1 MTGVLVRLL
10 KRIPT
15 PTLKRIPILSV
26 IFAVLL
32 LVSVAPLLI
41 YGWMVIGINRNAL
54 ETNEQELQNT
64 ITYSVAEEIKL
75 YDSSQRQQLQT
86 LLKTLEPTDPKAP
99 FWDLPCIRSTLKQF
113 YDSNPNLLYVTLLN
127 EQATGIQ
134 YPPSYDA
141 ERDPFLGK
149 ALRGAF
155 TAAQQN
161 QPMQSDPVLVQRG
174 PMHLPV
180 MVDSLPVMRRDRF
193 RGMLAGV
200 VDLEPLVQRLGASSR
215 HGLDVFVVNS
225 AGRLMLHHD
234 LSEHTIGQDMSG
246 LRIVGEF
253 SQKDAPERG
262 PTIEY
267 EISEEG
273 RKVPMLGTYSAAR
286 SLSWAVIAQKPQKA
300 AYYSAS
306 QMALVTTL
314 WGVVALVI
322 SLVVAYFSALRITT
336 PINVLT
342 RSSRA
347 IARGDFSQ
355 RIHLKS
361 RTEIG
366 ELAATFNQMTGE
378 LEQYVAQLKRAAEE
392 NHELF
397 LSSIRTIAAA
407 VDEKD
412 PYTHGHSER
421 VTRYS
426 VLIGTQMGLTEE
438 ELYKVKI
445 AGLLHDVGKIGIE
458 DRILKK
464 PGALT
469 PEEFEIMKQHTSKGA
484 TILRPIEKLQEMIPG
499 VELHHESLDGRGYPH
514 GVKGDEI
521 PVIARIISVA
531 DTFDAMT
538 THRPYQAAKQPEV
551 ALQYILSQVNKR
563 FDPRCAEALQQ
574 LIESGQLRATRA
586 ALVV

>member
-1 MTGVLVRLL
+1 M
-10 KRIPT
+10 
-15 PTLKRIPILSV
+15 
-26 IFAVLL
+26 
-32 LVSVAPLLI
+32 
-41 YGWMVIGINRNAL
+41 
-54 ETNEQELQNT
+54 
-64 ITYSVAEEIKL
+64 
-75 YDSSQRQQLQT
+75 
-86 LLKTLEPTDPKAP
+86 
-99 FWDLPCIRSTLKQF
+99 
-113 YDSNPNLLYVTLLN
+113 
-127 EQATGIQ
+127 
-134 YPPSYDA
+134 
-141 ERDPFLGK
+141 
-149 ALRGAF
+149 
-155 TAAQQN
+155 
-161 QPMQSDPVLVQRG
+161 
-174 PMHLPV
+174 
-180 MVDSLPVMRRDRF
+180 
-193 RGMLAGV
+193 
-200 VDLEPLVQRLGASSR
+200 
-215 HGLDVFVVNS
+215 
-225 AGRLMLHHD
+225 
-234 LSEHTIGQDMSG
+234 
-246 LRIVGEF
+246 
-253 SQKDAPERG
+253 QKDAPERG

-574 LIESGQLRATRA
+574 LIESGQLRATPRSSGRLNLTSKVKHRKSRWAGSTARRVLSFSRA
-586 ALVV
+586 VLYANPDAVRATATFRCLRAPAAGRQLHQGEPDRPARRGISWPQGN

>member
-1 MTGVLVRLL
+1 MTSVLARLL
-10 KRIPT
+10 KRIPI

-99 FWDLPCIRSTLKQF
+99 FWDMPYIRSTLKQF

-134 YPPSYDA
+134 YSPSYDA
-141 ERDPFLGK
+141 EHDPFLGK

-215 HGLDVFVVNS
+215 HGLEVFVVNS

-253 SQKDAPERG
+253 LQKDAPERG

-267 EISEEG
+267 EISEDA

-286 SLSWAVIAQKPQKA
+286 SLSWAVIAQKSQKA
-300 AYYSAS
+300 AYYFAS

-355 RIHLKS
+355 RIQLES

-412 PYTHGHSER
+412 CQLNRS
-421 VTRYS
+421 
-426 VLIGTQMGLTEE
+426 M
-438 ELYKVKI
+438 
-445 AGLLHDVGKIGIE
+445 
-458 DRILKK
+458 
-464 PGALT
+464 
-469 PEEFEIMKQHTSKGA
+469 QH
-484 TILRPIEKLQEMIPG
+484 
-499 VELHHESLDGRGYPH
+499 
-514 GVKGDEI
+514 
-521 PVIARIISVA
+521 
-531 DTFDAMT
+531 
-538 THRPYQAAKQPEV
+538 
-551 ALQYILSQVNKR
+551 KR
-563 FDPRCAEALQQ
+563 
-574 LIESGQLRATRA
+574 
-586 ALVV
+586 

>member
-1 MTGVLVRLL
+1 MTGVRVPSLKCIPIPSL
-10 KRIPT
+10 KR
-15 PTLKRIPILSV
+15 LPILSV

-32 LVSVAPLLI
+32 LVSVVPLFI
-41 YGWMVIGINRNAL
+41 YSRMVIGINREAL

-75 YDSSQRQQLQT
+75 FDSSLQQQLQT
-86 LLKTLEPTDPKAP
+86 LLKTLEPADPKAP
-99 FWDLPCIRSTLKQF
+99 FWDLPHIRSTLKQF
-113 YDSNPNLLYVTLLN
+113 VDSNPNLYYVTLLN

-149 ALRGAF
+149 ALRRAF

-161 QPMQSDPVLVQRG
+161 QPMQSEPVLVLDAG
-174 PMHLPV
+174 AHVPV
-180 MVDSLPVMRRDRF
+180 MVDSLPVVLNGRF
-193 RGMLAGV
+193 RGMVATV
-200 VDLEPLVQRLGASSR
+200 VKLQPLVERLGASSR
-215 HGLDVFVVNS
+215 HGLEVFVVNS

-253 SQKDAPERG
+253 LQKDAPERG

-267 EISEEG
+267 EISEDG
-273 RKVPMLGTYSAAR
+273 RNVPMLGTYSAAR

-336 PINVLT
+336 PIKVLT

-347 IARGDFSQ
+347 ISRGDFSQ
-355 RIHLKS
+355 RIQLQS

-366 ELAATFNQMTGE
+366 ELAATFNQMTAE
-378 LEQYVAQLKRAAEE
+378 LEQYVGQLKRAAEE

-412 PYTHGHSER
+412 PYTHGHAER

-426 VLIGTQMGLTEE
+426 VLIGTQMGLSEE

-484 TILRPIEKLQEMIPG
+484 VILRPIEKLQEMIPG
-499 VELHHESLDGRGYPH
+499 VELHHESLDGRGYPQ
-514 GVKGDEI
+514 GLKGEQI
-521 PVIARIISVA
+521 PLIARIISVA

-538 THRPYQAAKQPEV
+538 THRPYQAAMQPEV
-551 ALQYILSQVNKR
+551 ALKYILSQADKR

-586 ALVV
+586 PLVV

>member
-1 MTGVLVRLL
+1 MTRVLVRLL
-10 KRIPT
+10 KRIPI
-15 PTLKRIPILSV
+15 PTLNRIPILSV

-41 YGWMVIGINRNAL
+41 YGWMVIGINREAL
-54 ETNEQELQNT
+54 NTNEQELQNT
-64 ITYSVAEEIKL
+64 ITRSVAQEIKL
-75 YDSSQRQQLQT
+75 QESGHQRQFQT
-86 LLKTLEPTDPKAP
+86 LLKTLEPADPEAP
-99 FWDLPCIRSTLKQF
+99 AWDSPYVRSTLEQF
-113 YDSNPNLLYVTLLN
+113 VASNPNLLYVTLLN
-127 EQATGIQ
+127 EQARGIKAGN
-134 YPPSYDA
+134 YDA
-141 ERDPFLGK
+141 DRDPFLRK
-149 ALRGAF
+149 SLERAF

-161 QPMQSDPVLVQRG
+161 QPMHGLPVLVMRAG
-174 PMHLPV
+174 VHVPV

-193 RGMLAGV
+193 RGMLATV
-200 VDLEPLVQRLGASSR
+200 VSLEPLVERLQDFSK
-215 HGLDVFVVNS
+215 HGLEVFVVNS

-253 SQKDAPERG
+253 LQKDAPERG

-267 EISEEG
+267 EISEDG
-273 RKVPMLGTYSAAR
+273 RKVPMLGTYSAAP
-286 SLSWAVIAQKPQKA
+286 SLSWAVIAQKSQKA

-355 RIHLKS
+355 RIQLES

-426 VLIGTQMGLTEE
+426 VLIGTQMGLSEE
-438 ELYKVKI
+438 ELYKIKI

-469 PEEFEIMKQHTSKGA
+469 PEEFAIMKQHTSKGA

-499 VELHHESLDGRGYPH
+499 VELHHESMDGRGYPH

-521 PVIARIISVA
+521 PLIARIISVA

>member
-1 MTGVLVRLL
+1 
-10 KRIPT
+10 
-15 PTLKRIPILSV
+15 
-26 IFAVLL
+26 
-32 LVSVAPLLI
+32 
-41 YGWMVIGINRNAL
+41 
-54 ETNEQELQNT
+54 
-64 ITYSVAEEIKL
+64 
-75 YDSSQRQQLQT
+75 
-86 LLKTLEPTDPKAP
+86 
-99 FWDLPCIRSTLKQF
+99 
-113 YDSNPNLLYVTLLN
+113 
-127 EQATGIQ
+127 
-134 YPPSYDA
+134 
-141 ERDPFLGK
+141 
-149 ALRGAF
+149 
-155 TAAQQN
+155 
-161 QPMQSDPVLVQRG
+161 MQSDPVLVQRG

-253 SQKDAPERG
+253 LQKDAPERG

-531 DTFDAMT
+531 DTFRT
-538 THRPYQAAKQPEV
+538 E
-551 ALQYILSQVNKR
+551 
-563 FDPRCAEALQQ
+563 
-574 LIESGQLRATRA
+574 
-586 ALVV
+586 